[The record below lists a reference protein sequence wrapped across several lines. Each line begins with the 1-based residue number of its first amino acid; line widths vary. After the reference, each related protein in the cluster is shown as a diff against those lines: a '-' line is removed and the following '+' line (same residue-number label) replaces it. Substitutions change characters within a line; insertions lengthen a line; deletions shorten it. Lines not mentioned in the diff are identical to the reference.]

1 MLQQQRTFVLLYS
14 KSYLLQGG
22 TAIPENADMD
32 NYNTPGNYYCI
43 DNTTA
48 ATLQNVPFE
57 RGFVLKVDYA
67 LGTYRQR
74 QTFINYYTQQKA
86 VRAYDG
92 SKWTD
97 YVYFSDDATL
107 NQVSEYTVPKPEDTE
122 DIVFGDTYSIR
133 VKKTGRVV
141 NIQFNVIGSV
151 NTTNKSIMIFTLN
164 EGYRPIM
171 NVLHNYITQNGDVM
185 LLNITPAGEV
195 QIYLVEGK
203 ITNSWIIR
211 QCITFPCAA

>member
-1 MLQQQRTFVLLYS
+1 M
-14 KSYLLQGG
+14 QGG
-22 TAIPENADMD
+22 TAILSGADMND
-32 NYNTPGNYYCI
+32 YTEIGNYYI
-43 DNTTA
+43 ASNSGA
-48 ATLQNVPFE
+48 QSLSNAPFANAFTLKVEYPTGIG
-57 RGFVLKVDYA
+57 GFVA
-67 LGTYRQR
+67 
-74 QTFINYYTQQKA
+74 QTFREFNTGLKAYRCSTSNASEWGDYY
-86 VRAYDG
+86 
-92 SKWTD
+92 
-97 YVYFSDDATL
+97 YFSDDATL

-151 NTTNKSIMIFTLN
+151 NTTNKSIVIFTLN